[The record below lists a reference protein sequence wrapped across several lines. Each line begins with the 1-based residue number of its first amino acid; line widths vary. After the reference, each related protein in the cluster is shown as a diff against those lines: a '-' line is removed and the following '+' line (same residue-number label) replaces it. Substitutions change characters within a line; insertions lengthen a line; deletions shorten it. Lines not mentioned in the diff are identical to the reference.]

1 MIPSFLVRRLLENIT
16 LPLSVSFLPPW
27 MVGAG
32 RMTQQ
37 SRAFAGFVEDQL
49 CSSKPPVVPGAL
61 SPPYMQV
68 KHTQQTKR
76 FKDVS
81 DPSESAFQERSLK
94 CVRIAE

>member
-1 MIPSFLVRRLLENIT
+1 
-16 LPLSVSFLPPW
+16 
-27 MVGAG
+27 
-32 RMTQQ
+32 MTQQ

-61 SPPYMQV
+61 SPPGHRTYMQV
-68 KHTQQTKR
+68 KHSQQTKR

-81 DPSESAFQERSLK
+81 DPFESAFQERSLK